1 MVIFP
6 LQWFQSIIGVYW
18 MKNAEKK
25 THLYPRIREMW
36 SLIAGMVLKGIVS
49 YVYPVIVRKA
59 NDKCY
64 FRTSLAV
71 GVGVLMNF
79 PTYSYWKPNIH
90 PSSLSRWGSVISL
103 GCTPDKSYGK
113 LTTPEKLTK
122 NPSGFSKAIN
132 NPGKIC
138 LLPWCT
144 GMIWCRHIQ
153 LGVHPGKPE

>member
-1 MVIFP
+1 MPENEILKAYGYF
-6 LQWFQSIIGVYW
+6 SITVVPIDYRRILNE
-18 MKNAEKK
+18 KCRKK

-79 PTYSYWKPNIH
+79 PTYSYWEPNIH

-113 LTTPEKLTK
+113 LTTPDHSMLTGVYPRLFRFTRVHSKLNVST
-122 NPSGFSKAIN
+122 PDHSGAS
-132 NPGKIC
+132 G
-138 LLPWCT
+138 
-144 GMIWCRHIQ
+144 
-153 LGVHPGKPE
+153 